1 MARKLGIWHKLN
13 NLTKNVTVASRKKG
27 WLAAICAVLYIGALI
42 PSAYFGVSFLAN
54 ILNYGGIET
63 DGPMPDVN
71 DGDYFEVNFAKT
83 QLRDNTTKTPIF
95 ETYEIPDDHNTGQVA
110 QNRARA
116 RSLRLEYAYNLI
128 FEKAP
133 SLYIT
138 NNIFFNNKYKD
149 PKQIQIL
156 DIYTDSRGTKQLSLA
171 DVQQNQ
177 FNLMKNL
184 LFLKIKYEDVIQ
196 KNLVLMPT
204 IFVGNE
210 GFLSNFLSFK
220 LGETRNKDD
229 LKPTVW
235 EKQTNVLGEQA
246 NNIMINGTN
255 DSLALA
261 DQVYVAY
268 KELFAAFYAE
278 NKGNDKEF
286 IGDYNPYSNFAISSV
301 NKNDQLFPGT
311 AIDGTHYMLDINR
324 VVQSTYKKGNS
335 EQSFAKTDTQINCK
349 YIPQLLIF
357 LINILET
364 SQNRGLVLPKELV
377 PTEWQFWYQHLQ
389 PKRLNFNQPEQF
401 YFMFLPQGETIQ
413 NLISNRLGQQIKDVL
428 NGKYSLAT
436 AIIELQKDVL
446 SNPNSLKYK
455 WVYDLNILPFQS
467 YGIIEKEDYTVVKR
481 TIQENGDL
489 TIIFSNNQV
498 VKTNYVII
506 DQPSLHSITNL
517 VNPGDNDAYLIS
529 DKQKRNILFT
539 KYWSANLYGA
549 QKPLNY
555 IDIDVRN
562 IPHDATS
569 FKTMLQKQIVN
580 RTWEFIQNISQ
591 MVGNN
596 LNINDNVSQIDY
608 ANGIAEDI
616 ITFTPLNNYH
626 NSAATFN
633 DWFYALQ
640 ISSEE
645 RYSNLTVIDIK
656 LELKSK
662 ENVPDHL
669 QAITFR
675 FNINYI

>member
-1 MARKLGIWHKLN
+1 MARKPGSWHKLN

-27 WLAAICAVLYIGALI
+27 WLAAICAVLYLGALI

-63 DGPMPDVN
+63 DGPLPDVN
-71 DGDYFEVNFAKT
+71 DEDYFEVNFAKT
-83 QLRDNTTKTPIF
+83 KLRDNTTTTPVF
-95 ETYEIPDDHNTGQVA
+95 ETYEIPPDPNTGQVA
-110 QNRARA
+110 QTRARA

-138 NNIFFNNKYKD
+138 NNIFFKNKYKD

-156 DIYTDSRGTKQLSLA
+156 DIYTDSRGTQQLSLA

-196 KNLVLMPT
+196 KNLVWMPT
-204 IFVGNE
+204 LFVGNE

-235 EKQTNVLGEQA
+235 EKQTNVLNEQA

-261 DQVYVAY
+261 DQVYAAY
-268 KELFAAFYAE
+268 KEPFAAFYAE

-301 NKNDQLFPGT
+301 NQNDQLFPGT
-311 AIDGTHYMLDINR
+311 AIDSTHYMLDINR
-324 VVQSTYKKGNS
+324 VIQSAYKKGDS
-335 EQSFAKTDTQINCK
+335 EQSFAKTDTQINGK

-389 PKRLNFNQPEQF
+389 PKRLNVNQPEQF

-413 NLISNRLGQQIKDVL
+413 NVIANRLGEQIKNVL

-436 AIIELQKDVL
+436 AIRELQEDVL
-446 SNPNSLKYK
+446 SNPNSSKYK
-455 WVYDLNILPFQS
+455 WVYDWNILPFQS
-467 YGIIEKEDYTVVKR
+467 YGIIEKADYTVVKR

-489 TIIFSNNQV
+489 TISFNNNQAA
-498 VKTNYVII
+498 KTNYVII

-517 VNPGDNDAYLIS
+517 VNPGDHDAYLIS

-562 IPHDATS
+562 IPNDVTS
-569 FKTMLQKQIVN
+569 FKAILQKQIVN

-596 LNINDNVSQIDY
+596 LNISDNVSQIDY
-608 ANGIAEDI
+608 ANIIADDI

-633 DWFYALQ
+633 DWFYVLQ

-645 RYSNLTVIDIK
+645 RYSNLTVLDIK
-656 LELKSK
+656 LELKAK

>member
-1 MARKLGIWHKLN
+1 MARKPGSWHKLN
-13 NLTKNVTVASRKKG
+13 NLTNNVTVASRKKG
-27 WLAAICAVLYIGALI
+27 WLAAICAVLYLGALI

-63 DGPMPDVN
+63 DGPLPDVN

-83 QLRDNTTKTPIF
+83 KLRDNTTTTPVF
-95 ETYEIPDDHNTGQVA
+95 ETYEIPPDPNTGQVA
-110 QNRARA
+110 QTRARA

-138 NNIFFNNKYKD
+138 NNIFFKNKYKD

-156 DIYTDSRGTKQLSLA
+156 DIYTDSRGTQQLSLA

-196 KNLVLMPT
+196 KNLVWMPT
-204 IFVGNE
+204 LFVGNE

-261 DQVYVAY
+261 DQFYAAY
-268 KELFAAFYAE
+268 KERFAAFYAE

-301 NKNDQLFPGT
+301 NQNDQLFPGT
-311 AIDGTHYMLDINR
+311 AIDSTHYMLDINR
-324 VVQSTYKKGNS
+324 VIQSAYKKGDS
-335 EQSFAKTDTQINCK
+335 EQSFAKTDNQINGK

-389 PKRLNFNQPEQF
+389 PKRLNVNQPEQF

-413 NLISNRLGQQIKDVL
+413 NVIANRLWEQIKDVL

-436 AIIELQKDVL
+436 AIRELQEDVL
-446 SNPNSLKYK
+446 SNPNSSKYK
-455 WVYDLNILPFQS
+455 WVYDWNILPFQS
-467 YGIIEKEDYTVVKR
+467 YGIIEKADYTVVKR

-489 TIIFSNNQV
+489 TISFNNNQV
-498 VKTNYVII
+498 AKTNYVII

-517 VNPGDNDAYLIS
+517 VNLGDHDAYLIS

-562 IPHDATS
+562 IPHDVTS
-569 FKTMLQKQIVN
+569 FKAILQKQIVN

-596 LNINDNVSQIDY
+596 LNISDNVSQIDY
-608 ANGIAEDI
+608 ANGIADDI
-616 ITFTPLNNYH
+616 ITFIPLNNYH

-645 RYSNLTVIDIK
+645 RYSNLTVLDIK
-656 LELKSK
+656 LELKAK

-669 QAITFR
+669 QTITFR

>member
-1 MARKLGIWHKLN
+1 MARKPGSWHKLN

-27 WLAAICAVLYIGALI
+27 WLAAICAMSYLGALI
-42 PSAYFGVSFLAN
+42 PSAYLGVLFLAN
-54 ILNYGGIET
+54 VLNYGGIET
-63 DGPMPDVN
+63 NGPLPNVN

-83 QLRDNTTKTPIF
+83 QLRDNTTTTPVF
-95 ETYEIPDDHNTGQVA
+95 EIYEIPTNPNTGQVG
-110 QNRARA
+110 QTRARA

-128 FEKAP
+128 FKKAP

-138 NNIFFNNKYKD
+138 NNIFFKNKYKD

-156 DIYTDSRGTKQLSLA
+156 NIYTDSQGTQQLSLA

-196 KNLVLMPT
+196 KNLVWMPT
-204 IFVGNE
+204 LFVGNE

-220 LGETRNKDD
+220 LGETRKKDN

-246 NNIMINGTN
+246 HNIMINGTN
-255 DSLALA
+255 DSLVLA
-261 DQVYVAY
+261 DQVYAAY
-268 KELFAAFYAE
+268 KESFAAFYAE

-301 NKNDQLFPGT
+301 NQNDQLFPGT
-311 AIDGTHYMLDINR
+311 AIDSTHYMLDINR
-324 VVQSTYKKGNS
+324 VIQSAYKKGDS
-335 EQSFAKTDTQINCK
+335 EQSFVKTDTQINGK

-364 SQNRGLVLPKELV
+364 SQNRGLVLPKELI

-389 PKRLNFNQPEQF
+389 PKRLNVNQPEQF

-413 NLISNRLGQQIKDVL
+413 NVIANRLGEQIKDVL
-428 NGKYSLAT
+428 NRKYSLAT
-436 AIIELQKDVL
+436 AIRKLQEDVL
-446 SNPNSLKYK
+446 SNPNSSKYK
-455 WVYDLNILPFQS
+455 WVYDWNILPFQS
-467 YGIIEKEDYTVVKR
+467 YGIIEKADYTVVKR

-489 TIIFSNNQV
+489 TVSFSNNQV
-498 VKTNYVII
+498 AKTNYVII

-517 VNPGDNDAYLIS
+517 VNPGDHDAYLIS
-529 DKQKRNILFT
+529 DKQKRNTLFT
-539 KYWSANLYGA
+539 KYWSANLYGT
-549 QKPLNY
+549 QKLLNY

-562 IPHDATS
+562 IPHYVTS
-569 FKTMLQKQIVN
+569 FKTILQKQIVN

-596 LNINDNVSQIDY
+596 LNISDNVSQIDY

-616 ITFTPLNNYH
+616 IIFTPLNNYH

-645 RYSNLTVIDIK
+645 RYNNLTVLDIK
-656 LELKSK
+656 LELKAK

-669 QAITFR
+669 QVITFR

>member
-1 MARKLGIWHKLN
+1 MARKPGSWHKLN

-27 WLAAICAVLYIGALI
+27 WLAAICAVLYLGALI

-63 DGPMPDVN
+63 DGPLPDVN
-71 DGDYFEVNFAKT
+71 GEDYFEVNFAKT
-83 QLRDNTTKTPIF
+83 KLRDNTTTTPVF
-95 ETYEIPDDHNTGQVA
+95 ETYEIPPDPNTGQVA
-110 QNRARA
+110 QTRARA

-138 NNIFFNNKYKD
+138 NNIFFKNKYKD

-156 DIYTDSRGTKQLSLA
+156 DIYTDSRGTQQLSLA

-196 KNLVLMPT
+196 KNLVWMPT
-204 IFVGNE
+204 LFVGNE

-235 EKQTNVLGEQA
+235 EKQTNVLDEQA

-261 DQVYVAY
+261 DQVYAAY
-268 KELFAAFYAE
+268 KERFAAFYAE

-301 NKNDQLFPGT
+301 NQNDQLFPGT
-311 AIDGTHYMLDINR
+311 AIDSTHYMLDINR
-324 VVQSTYKKGNS
+324 VIQSAYKKGDS
-335 EQSFAKTDTQINCK
+335 EQSFAKTDTQINGK

-389 PKRLNFNQPEQF
+389 PKRLNVNQPEQF

-413 NLISNRLGQQIKDVL
+413 NVIANRLGEQIKDVL

-436 AIIELQKDVL
+436 AIRELQEDVL
-446 SNPNSLKYK
+446 SNPNSSKYK
-455 WVYDLNILPFQS
+455 WVYDWNILPFQS
-467 YGIIEKEDYTVVKR
+467 YGIIEKADYTVVKR

-489 TIIFSNNQV
+489 TISFNNNQV
-498 VKTNYVII
+498 AKTNYVII

-517 VNPGDNDAYLIS
+517 VNPGDHDAYLIS

-562 IPHDATS
+562 IPHDVTS
-569 FKTMLQKQIVN
+569 FKAILQKQIVN

-596 LNINDNVSQIDY
+596 LNISDNVSQIDY
-608 ANGIAEDI
+608 ANRIADDI

-645 RYSNLTVIDIK
+645 RYSNLTVLDIK
-656 LELKSK
+656 LELKAK

>member
-1 MARKLGIWHKLN
+1 MARKPGSWHKLN

-27 WLAAICAVLYIGALI
+27 WLAAICAVLYLSALI
-42 PSAYFGVSFLAN
+42 PSAYFAVAFLAD

-63 DGPMPDVN
+63 DGPLPDVN

-83 QLRDNTTKTPIF
+83 ELRDNTTTTPVF
-95 ETYEIPDDHNTGQVA
+95 ETYEIPPDPNTGQVA
-110 QNRARA
+110 QTRVRA

-133 SLYIT
+133 SLYIA
-138 NNIFFNNKYKD
+138 NNIFFKHKYNQ
-149 PKQIQIL
+149 PNQIQIL
-156 DIYTDSRGTKQLSLA
+156 DIFTDSRGTQRLSLA

-184 LFLKIKYEDVIQ
+184 LFLKIKYQGVLQ
-196 KNLVLMPT
+196 KNLIWMPT
-204 IFVGNE
+204 LFAGNE

-229 LKPTVW
+229 LKPIVW
-235 EKQTNVLGEQA
+235 EKQTNILGEQA

-261 DQVYVAY
+261 DRVYAAY
-268 KELFAAFYAE
+268 KERFAAFYAE

-301 NKNDQLFPGT
+301 NPNDQLFPGT
-311 AIDGTHYMLDINR
+311 FIDSTHYMLDINW
-324 VVQSTYKKGNS
+324 VIQSAYKKGDS
-335 EQSFAKTDTQINCK
+335 EQSFAKTDTQINGK

-364 SQNRGLVLPKELV
+364 SQNRGLVLPTELV
-377 PTEWQFWYQHLQ
+377 PTDWQIWYQHLQ
-389 PKRLNFNQPEQF
+389 PKRLNVNQPEQF
-401 YFMFLPQGETIQ
+401 YFMFLPQGETIK
-413 NLISNRLGQQIKDVL
+413 NVIANRLGQEIKDVL
-428 NGKYSLAT
+428 NGKYSLST
-436 AIIELQKDVL
+436 AIRELEEDVL
-446 SNPNSLKYK
+446 SNPNGSKYK
-455 WVYDLNILPFQS
+455 WVYDWNILPFQS
-467 YGIIEKEDYTVVKR
+467 YGIIEKADYTVVKR

-489 TIIFSNNQV
+489 TINFNNNQA
-498 VKTNYVII
+498 KKSDYVII

-517 VNPGDNDAYLIS
+517 VNTGDRDAYSIS
-529 DKQKRNILFT
+529 NKQKRNTLFT

-555 IDIDVRN
+555 IDIDVSN
-562 IPHDATS
+562 IPGDITS
-569 FKTMLQKQIVN
+569 FKTMLQNQIVN

-591 MVGNN
+591 KVGNN
-596 LNINDNVSQIDY
+596 LNISDNVLEIDY
-608 ANGIAEDI
+608 AKAIAEDI

-626 NSAATFN
+626 NAAANFN
-633 DWFYALQ
+633 EWFYALQ
-640 ISSEE
+640 AKSEE
-645 RYSNLTVIDIK
+645 EYSNLTVIDIK
-656 LELKSK
+656 LELKEK
-662 ENVPDHL
+662 ENVPQNL

>member
-1 MARKLGIWHKLN
+1 MARKPGSWHKLN

-27 WLAAICAVLYIGALI
+27 WLAAICAMSYLGALI
-42 PSAYFGVSFLAN
+42 PSAYLGVLFLAN
-54 ILNYGGIET
+54 VLNYGGIET
-63 DGPMPDVN
+63 NGPLPNVN

-83 QLRDNTTKTPIF
+83 QLRDNTTTTPVF
-95 ETYEIPDDHNTGQVA
+95 EIYEIPTNPNTGQVG
-110 QNRARA
+110 QTRARA

-128 FEKAP
+128 FKKAP

-138 NNIFFNNKYKD
+138 NNIFFKNKYKD

-156 DIYTDSRGTKQLSLA
+156 NIYTDSQGTQQLSLA

-196 KNLVLMPT
+196 KNLVWMPT
-204 IFVGNE
+204 LFVGNE

-220 LGETRNKDD
+220 LGETRKKDN

-246 NNIMINGTN
+246 HNIMINGTN
-255 DSLALA
+255 DSLVLA
-261 DQVYVAY
+261 DQVYAAY
-268 KELFAAFYAE
+268 KERFAAFYAE

-301 NKNDQLFPGT
+301 NQNDQLFPGT
-311 AIDGTHYMLDINR
+311 AIDSTHYMLDINR
-324 VVQSTYKKGNS
+324 VIQSAYKKGDS
-335 EQSFAKTDTQINCK
+335 EQSFVKTDTQINGK

-364 SQNRGLVLPKELV
+364 SQNRGLVLPKELI

-389 PKRLNFNQPEQF
+389 PKRLNVNQPEQF

-413 NLISNRLGQQIKDVL
+413 NVIANRLGEQIKDVL
-428 NGKYSLAT
+428 NRKYSLAT
-436 AIIELQKDVL
+436 AIRKLQEDVL
-446 SNPNSLKYK
+446 SNPNSSKYK
-455 WVYDLNILPFQS
+455 WVYDWNILPFQS
-467 YGIIEKEDYTVVKR
+467 YGIIEKADYTVVKR

-489 TIIFSNNQV
+489 TVSFSNNQV
-498 VKTNYVII
+498 AKTNYVII

-517 VNPGDNDAYLIS
+517 VNPGDHDAYLIS
-529 DKQKRNILFT
+529 DKQKRNTLFT
-539 KYWSANLYGA
+539 KYWSANLYGT
-549 QKPLNY
+549 QKLLNY

-562 IPHDATS
+562 IPHYVTS

-596 LNINDNVSQIDY
+596 LNISDNVSQIDY

-616 ITFTPLNNYH
+616 IIFTPLNNYH

-645 RYSNLTVIDIK
+645 RYNNLTVLDIK
-656 LELKSK
+656 LELKAK

-669 QAITFR
+669 QVITFR

>member
-1 MARKLGIWHKLN
+1 MARKPGSWDKLN
-13 NLTKNVTVASRKKG
+13 NLTKNVTVVSRKKG
-27 WLAAICAVLYIGALI
+27 WLAAICAVLYLCALF

-63 DGPMPDVN
+63 DGPLLDVN
-71 DGDYFEVNFAKT
+71 DGGYFEVNFAKT
-83 QLRDNTTKTPIF
+83 KLRDNTTTTPVF
-95 ETYEIPDDHNTGQVA
+95 KTYEIPPDLNTGQVA
-110 QNRARA
+110 QTRALA

-138 NNIFFNNKYKD
+138 NNIFFKNKYKY

-156 DIYTDSRGTKQLSLA
+156 DIYTDSRGTQQLSLA

-184 LFLKIKYEDVIQ
+184 LFLKIKYEDIIQ
-196 KNLVLMPT
+196 KNLVWMPT
-204 IFVGNE
+204 LFVGNE

-220 LGETRNKDD
+220 LWETRNKDD

-235 EKQTNVLGEQA
+235 EKQTNVLGGQA
-246 NNIMINGTN
+246 NNIMISGTN

-261 DQVYVAY
+261 GQVYAAY
-268 KELFAAFYAE
+268 KECFAAFYAE
-278 NKGNDKEF
+278 NKGSDKEF

-301 NKNDQLFPGT
+301 NKNDQMFSGN
-311 AIDGTHYMLDINR
+311 AIDSMHYMLDINR
-324 VVQSTYKKGNS
+324 VIQSADKKGDS
-335 EQSFAKTDTQINCK
+335 GQSFAKKETQINGK

-377 PTEWQFWYQHLQ
+377 PTEWQFWYEHIQ
-389 PKRLNFNQPEQF
+389 PKRLNVSQPEQF

-413 NLISNRLGQQIKDVL
+413 NVIANRLGEQIKDFL

-436 AIIELQKDVL
+436 AIRKLQEDVL
-446 SNPNSLKYK
+446 SNPNSSKYK
-455 WVYDLNILPFQS
+455 WFYDWNILPFQS
-467 YGIIEKEDYTVVKR
+467 YGIIEKADYTVVKR

-489 TIIFSNNQV
+489 AISFNNNKV
-498 VKTNYVII
+498 AKTNYVII

-517 VNPGDNDAYLIS
+517 VNPGGHDAYLIS

-539 KYWSANLYGA
+539 KYWSANLYWA

-562 IPHDATS
+562 IPHDVTS
-569 FKTMLQKQIVN
+569 FKAILQKQIVN

-591 MVGNN
+591 MAGNN
-596 LNINDNVSQIDY
+596 LNISDNVSQIDY
-608 ANGIAEDI
+608 TNGIAEDI

-626 NSAATFN
+626 NSAATFS

-645 RYSNLTVIDIK
+645 RYSNLTVLDIK
-656 LELKSK
+656 LELKAK
-662 ENVPDHL
+662 ENVPAHL

>member
-1 MARKLGIWHKLN
+1 MARKPGSWHKLN

-27 WLAAICAVLYIGALI
+27 LLAAICAVLYLGALI

-63 DGPMPDVN
+63 DGPLPDVN

-83 QLRDNTTKTPIF
+83 KLRDNTTTTPVF
-95 ETYEIPDDHNTGQVA
+95 ETYEIPPDPNTGQVA
-110 QNRARA
+110 QTRARA

-128 FEKAP
+128 FKKAP

-138 NNIFFNNKYKD
+138 NNIFFKNKYKN

-156 DIYTDSRGTKQLSLA
+156 DIYTDSWGTQQLSLA

-196 KNLVLMPT
+196 KNLVWIPT
-204 IFVGNE
+204 LFVGNE

-229 LKPTVW
+229 LKPTIW

-261 DQVYVAY
+261 DQVYAAY
-268 KELFAAFYAE
+268 KERFAAFYAE

-286 IGDYNPYSNFAISSV
+286 IGDYNPYSNFVISSV
-301 NKNDQLFPGT
+301 NQNDQLFPGT
-311 AIDGTHYMLDINR
+311 AIDSTHYMLDINR
-324 VVQSTYKKGNS
+324 VIQSAYKKGDS
-335 EQSFAKTDTQINCK
+335 EQSFAKTDTQINGK

-377 PTEWQFWYQHLQ
+377 PIEWQFWYQHLQ
-389 PKRLNFNQPEQF
+389 PKRLNVNQPEQF
-401 YFMFLPQGETIQ
+401 YFMFLPQGEIIQ
-413 NLISNRLGQQIKDVL
+413 NVIANRLGEQIKDVL

-436 AIIELQKDVL
+436 AIRELQEDVL
-446 SNPNSLKYK
+446 SNPNSSKYK
-455 WVYDLNILPFQS
+455 WVYDWNILPFQS
-467 YGIIEKEDYTVVKR
+467 YGIIEKADYTVVKR

-489 TIIFSNNQV
+489 TISFNNNQV
-498 VKTNYVII
+498 AKTKYVII

-517 VNPGDNDAYLIS
+517 VNPGDHDAYLIS
-529 DKQKRNILFT
+529 DKQKRNTLFV

-562 IPHDATS
+562 ILHDVTS

-596 LNINDNVSQIDY
+596 LNISDNVSQIDY
-608 ANGIAEDI
+608 ANGIAKDI

-640 ISSEE
+640 ISSEQ
-645 RYSNLTVIDIK
+645 RYSNLTVLDIK
-656 LELKSK
+656 LELKAK
-662 ENVPDHL
+662 ENVPDYL

>member
-1 MARKLGIWHKLN
+1 MARKPGSWQKLN

-27 WLAAICAVLYIGALI
+27 WLAAICAVLYLGALI

-54 ILNYGGIET
+54 ILNYGEIET
-63 DGPMPDVN
+63 DGPLPDVN

-83 QLRDNTTKTPIF
+83 KLRDNTTTTSVF
-95 ETYEIPDDHNTGQVA
+95 ETYEIPFDPNTGQVA
-110 QNRARA
+110 QTRARA

-138 NNIFFNNKYKD
+138 NNIFFKNKYKD

-156 DIYTDSRGTKQLSLA
+156 DIYTDSWGTQQLCLA

-196 KNLVLMPT
+196 KNLVWMPT
-204 IFVGNE
+204 LFVGNE

-229 LKPTVW
+229 LKPTIW
-235 EKQTNVLGEQA
+235 EKQTNVLGKQA
-246 NNIMINGTN
+246 NNIMINGIN

-261 DQVYVAY
+261 DQVYAAY
-268 KELFAAFYAE
+268 KERFAAFYAE

-286 IGDYNPYSNFAISSV
+286 IGDYNPYSNFVISSV
-301 NKNDQLFPGT
+301 NQNDQLFPGT
-311 AIDGTHYMLDINR
+311 AIDSTHYMLDINR
-324 VVQSTYKKGNS
+324 VIQSAYKKGDS
-335 EQSFAKTDTQINCK
+335 EQSFAKTDTQINGK

-389 PKRLNFNQPEQF
+389 PKRLNVNQPEQF

-413 NLISNRLGQQIKDVL
+413 NVIANRLGEQIKDVL

-436 AIIELQKDVL
+436 AIRELQEDVL
-446 SNPNSLKYK
+446 SNPNSSKYK
-455 WVYDLNILPFQS
+455 WVYDWNILPFQS
-467 YGIIEKEDYTVVKR
+467 YGIIEKADYTVVKR

-489 TIIFSNNQV
+489 TISFNNNQV
-498 VKTNYVII
+498 AKTNYVII

-517 VNPGDNDAYLIS
+517 VNPGDHDAYLIS
-529 DKQKRNILFT
+529 DKQKRNTLFA
-539 KYWSANLYGA
+539 KYWSANLYGV

-562 IPHDATS
+562 IPHDVTS

-596 LNINDNVSQIDY
+596 LNISDNVSQIDY
-608 ANGIAEDI
+608 ANGIAKDI

-645 RYSNLTVIDIK
+645 RYSNLTVLDIK
-656 LELKSK
+656 LELKAK
-662 ENVPDHL
+662 ENVPDYL

>member
-1 MARKLGIWHKLN
+1 MARKPGSWHKLN

-27 WLAAICAVLYIGALI
+27 WLAAICAVLYLGALI

-63 DGPMPDVN
+63 DGPLPDVN

-83 QLRDNTTKTPIF
+83 KLRDNTTTTPVF
-95 ETYEIPDDHNTGQVA
+95 ETYEIPPDRNTGQVA
-110 QNRARA
+110 QTRARA

-138 NNIFFNNKYKD
+138 KNIFFKNKYKD

-156 DIYTDSRGTKQLSLA
+156 DIYTDSRGAQQLSLA
-171 DVQQNQ
+171 DVQKNQ

-196 KNLVLMPT
+196 KNLVWMPT
-204 IFVGNE
+204 LFVGNQ

-220 LGETRNKDD
+220 LGETRNKDY

-261 DQVYVAY
+261 DQVYAAY
-268 KELFAAFYAE
+268 KERFAAFYAE

-301 NKNDQLFPGT
+301 NQNDQLLPGT
-311 AIDGTHYMLDINR
+311 VIDSTHYMLDINR
-324 VVQSTYKKGNS
+324 VIQSAYKKGDS
-335 EQSFAKTDTQINCK
+335 EQSFEKTDTQINGK

-389 PKRLNFNQPEQF
+389 PKPLNVNQPEQF

-413 NLISNRLGQQIKDVL
+413 NVIANRLGEQIKDVL

-436 AIIELQKDVL
+436 AIRELQEDVL
-446 SNPNSLKYK
+446 SNPNSSKYK
-455 WVYDLNILPFQS
+455 WVYDWNILPFQS
-467 YGIIEKEDYTVVKR
+467 YGIIEKADYTVVKR

-489 TIIFSNNQV
+489 TISFNNNQV
-498 VKTNYVII
+498 AKTNYVII

-517 VNPGDNDAYLIS
+517 VNPGDHDAYLIS

-539 KYWSANLYGA
+539 KYWSANLYWA

-562 IPHDATS
+562 IPHDVTS
-569 FKTMLQKQIVN
+569 FKAILQKQIVN

-591 MVGNN
+591 MAGNN
-596 LNINDNVSQIDY
+596 LNISDNVSQIDY
-608 ANGIAEDI
+608 ANGIADDI

-645 RYSNLTVIDIK
+645 RYSNLTVLDIK
-656 LELKSK
+656 LELKAK

-669 QAITFR
+669 QSITFR

>member
-1 MARKLGIWHKLN
+1 MAKKPGSWHKLN

-27 WLAAICAVLYIGALI
+27 WLAAICAVLYLGALI

-63 DGPMPDVN
+63 DGPLPDVN
-71 DGDYFEVNFAKT
+71 DEDYFEVNFAKT
-83 QLRDNTTKTPIF
+83 KLRDNTTTTPVF
-95 ETYEIPDDHNTGQVA
+95 ETYEIPPDPNTGQVA
-110 QNRARA
+110 QTRARA

-138 NNIFFNNKYKD
+138 NNIFFKNKYKD

-156 DIYTDSRGTKQLSLA
+156 DIYTDSRGTQQLSLA

-196 KNLVLMPT
+196 KNLVWMPT
-204 IFVGNE
+204 LFVGNE

-235 EKQTNVLGEQA
+235 EKQTNVLDEQA

-261 DQVYVAY
+261 DQVYAAY
-268 KELFAAFYAE
+268 KERFAAFYAE

-301 NKNDQLFPGT
+301 NQNDQLFPGT
-311 AIDGTHYMLDINR
+311 AIDSTHYMLDINR
-324 VVQSTYKKGNS
+324 VIQSAYKKGDS
-335 EQSFAKTDTQINCK
+335 EQSFAKTDTQINGK

-389 PKRLNFNQPEQF
+389 PKRLNVNQPEQF

-413 NLISNRLGQQIKDVL
+413 NVIANRLEEQIKDVL

-436 AIIELQKDVL
+436 AIRELQEDVL
-446 SNPNSLKYK
+446 SNPNSSKYK
-455 WVYDLNILPFQS
+455 WVYDWNILPFQS
-467 YGIIEKEDYTVVKR
+467 YGIIEKADYTVVKR

-489 TIIFSNNQV
+489 TISFNNNQV
-498 VKTNYVII
+498 AKTNYVII

-517 VNPGDNDAYLIS
+517 VNPGDHDAYLIS

-562 IPHDATS
+562 IPHDVTS
-569 FKTMLQKQIVN
+569 FKAILQKQIVN

-596 LNINDNVSQIDY
+596 LNISDNVSQIDY
-608 ANGIAEDI
+608 ANRIADDI

-645 RYSNLTVIDIK
+645 RYSNLTVLDIK
-656 LELKSK
+656 LELKAK

-669 QAITFR
+669 RAITFR

>member
-1 MARKLGIWHKLN
+1 MEKKPGSWHKLN
-13 NLTKNVTVASRKKG
+13 NLTKNVTVSSRKKG

-42 PSAYFGVSFLAN
+42 PSAYFGVSFLKN

-63 DGPMPDVN
+63 DRPMPDLN

-83 QLRDNTTKTPIF
+83 QLRDNTTTTPVF
-95 ETYEIPDDHNTGQVA
+95 ETYEIPADHNTGQFA
-110 QNRARA
+110 QTRARA

-138 NNIFFNNKYKD
+138 NNIFFKNKYKN

-156 DIYTDSRGTKQLSLA
+156 DIYTDSRGTQQLSLD
-171 DVQQNQ
+171 DVQKNQ
-177 FNLMKNL
+177 FNFMKNL
-184 LFLKIKYEDVIQ
+184 LFLKIKYKDVIQ
-196 KNLVLMPT
+196 KNMVLMPT

-210 GFLSNFLSFK
+210 IFLSNFLSFK

-235 EKQTNVLGEQA
+235 EKKTNVLGEQS

-261 DQVYVAY
+261 DQVYVSY
-268 KELFAAFYAE
+268 KERFAAFYAE

-301 NKNDQLFPGT
+301 NQNDQLFLWT
-311 AIDGTHYMLDINR
+311 AIDSYHYMLDINK
-324 VVQSTYKKGNS
+324 VVRSIYKKGDS
-335 EQSFAKTDTQINCK
+335 EQSFAKKDTKINGK

-364 SQNRGLVLPKELV
+364 SQNRGLALPKKLV
-377 PTEWQFWYQHLQ
+377 PTEWQFWYQNLQ
-389 PKRLNFNQPEQF
+389 PKRLNVNQPEQF
-401 YFMFLPQGETIQ
+401 YFMFLPQYETIQ
-413 NLISNRLGQQIKDVL
+413 NLIANRLGKQIKDVL

-436 AIIELQKDVL
+436 AIKKLQEDFF
-446 SNPNSLKYK
+446 SNPNSSRYK

-467 YGIIEKEDYTVVKR
+467 YGIIEKADYTVVKR
-481 TIQENGDL
+481 TIQENDDL

-498 VKTNYVII
+498 AKKNYVII

-517 VNPGDNDAYLIS
+517 VNPGDHDAYLIS
-529 DKQKRNILFT
+529 DKQKRNTLFT

-555 IDIDVRN
+555 IDINVIN
-562 IPHDATS
+562 IPHDVAS

-591 MVGNN
+591 VVGKK
-596 LNINDNVSQIDY
+596 LNISDNISQIDY
-608 ANGIAEDI
+608 ANGIVEDI
-616 ITFTPLNNYH
+616 IKFTPLNNYH
-626 NSAATFN
+626 NIAANFN
-633 DWFYALQ
+633 DWFYALK
-640 ISSEE
+640 IGSKEM
-645 RYSNLTVIDIK
+645 YSNLTVLDIK
-656 LELKSK
+656 LELKAK
-662 ENVPDHL
+662 ENVPDNL